1 MSKSTTYQIIIL
13 IFIFSIIAI
22 TYYNFFYKNAPN
34 KLITSD
40 KGNINSQTL
49 NDQAGSKIDDI
60 YYISKD
66 QEGNSYEI
74 FAQNGEL
81 DSKNLDIL
89 KLKNVRAIIEIKN
102 SGIINV
108 SSENALYNRNN
119 LNTYFY
125 VDVNLD
131 FNAHMISSEIIDMN
145 YIEKNIK
152 ISENVNYKNGNNI
165 LNTDIIEIDMIT
177 KISRIYMKRKTDKI
191 TFLRFCLHQTGSI
204 S

>member
-89 KLKNVRAIIEIKN
+89 KLKNVKAIIKIKN

-125 VDVNLD
+125 ADVNLD
-131 FNAHMISSEIIDMN
+131 FNEHMISSEIIDMN
-145 YIEKNIK
+145 YVEKNIK

-191 TFLRFCLHQTGSI
+191 KALIFN
-204 S
+204 